1 MADEGVLLGDLDCSQ
16 CLEGAEILFTLQ
28 RVISTARA
36 DKLPLCILFK
46 KKCIS
51 KPEANQENKTR
62 LVVLQKSHGHEQNK
76 LFSSLS

>member
-36 DKLPLCILFK
+36 DKLPLCILK
-46 KKCIS
+46 KKKNVFPNLKLTKKIRPDLLLCRN
-51 KPEANQENKTR
+51 PMGMNKT
-62 LVVLQKSHGHEQNK
+62 SCFHT
-76 LFSSLS
+76 